1 MNSQIQDKRLRTPLY
16 DLKKKPT
23 PELLKLIAKQSSSEI
38 TAHPFSKVKEPM
50 KEKIENIFIKSQGDR
65 TKIVKGGGDKKNV
78 SNKKLKKK
86 SK

>member
-1 MNSQIQDKRLRTPLY
+1 MPLY

-38 TAHPFSKVKEPM
+38 TSHPFSKVKEPM
-50 KEKIENIFIKSQGDR
+50 KEKIENIFIK
-65 TKIVKGGGDKKNV
+65 GGGDKKNV

>member
-1 MNSQIQDKRLRTPLY
+1 MPLY

-50 KEKIENIFIKSQGDR
+50 KEKIENIFIKSQGDG
-65 TKIVKGGGDKKNV
+65 TSKIVKGGGDKKNV

>member
-1 MNSQIQDKRLRTPLY
+1 MPLY

-38 TAHPFSKVKEPM
+38 TSHPFSKVKEPM
-50 KEKIENIFIKSQGDR
+50 KEKIENIFIKSLSDGTKKVKSQGDR

>member
-1 MNSQIQDKRLRTPLY
+1 MPLY

-50 KEKIENIFIKSQGDR
+50 KEKIENIFIK
-65 TKIVKGGGDKKNV
+65 GGGDKKNV

>member
-1 MNSQIQDKRLRTPLY
+1 MNSQIQDKRLRMPKY

-38 TAHPFSKVKEPM
+38 TAHPFSKIKKPM
-50 KEKIENIFIKSQGDR
+50 KEKIENIFIRGS
-65 TKIVKGGGDKKNV
+65 VKKD
-78 SNKKLKKK
+78 SNKSLKKK